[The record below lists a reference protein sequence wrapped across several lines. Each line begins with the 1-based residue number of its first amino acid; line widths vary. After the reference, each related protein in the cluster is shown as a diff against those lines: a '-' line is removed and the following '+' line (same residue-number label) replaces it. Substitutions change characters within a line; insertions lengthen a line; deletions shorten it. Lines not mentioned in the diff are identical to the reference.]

1 PACAPRRCRLRRAGH
16 QLRQLPGRA
25 AVLRAGGPAASPVHG
40 SAFAMTQALPPPF
53 DALDLPPPWP
63 EPLLEAIRAHNNEA
77 FSSIVVLDDDPL
89 GGQCVRDVPVL
100 TDWHTHDLASELEQS
115 PAFMLLTNTRSLPR
129 REAVQRAEEIGFA

>member
-1 PACAPRRCRLRRAGH
+1 
-16 QLRQLPGRA
+16 RA

-89 GGQCVRDVPVL
+89 RGQCVHDVPVL

-115 PAFMLLTNTRSLPR
+115 PAFMLLTNTQSRPLQ
-129 REAVQRAEEIGFA
+129 EAMQRNVAQGFDPPPDAMDAVV